1 MLSWRCGII
10 TVKFSF
16 LKGLSQ
22 FAVMSVFINY
32 EGPNLGKKQK
42 RVVRSQAMVAVRGH
56 APTSEDDCRRRRQEH
71 HNLES
76 SPVSVSRSALEAPQA
91 RPTLIAHGVWLPALS
106 YLGKP

>member
-42 RVVRSQAMVAVRGH
+42 RVVRSQAMVAVRGQQ
-56 APTSEDDCRRRRQEH
+56 RQ
-71 HNLES
+71 
-76 SPVSVSRSALEAPQA
+76 QA
-91 RPTLIAHGVWLPALS
+91 KTTAADVAKNTTISNPRL
-106 YLGKP
+106 